1 MKKSCAVSGREFE
14 VTEEDVKFYE
24 KMGVPIP
31 TLCPEERQRRRL
43 SWRNERSFYKRS
55 CDLCKKKIIAIYSQ
69 DAKFPV
75 YCPECWWGDNWD
87 RFSEQEFD
95 FSQSFFEQYAKLRD
109 KIPRI
114 SMVLVNVE
122 NSSFCN
128 FTGDLK
134 NCYLCF
140 GSIFAEDCM
149 YGNPYYSKSCLDILV
164 SRDCELAYDCVDCS
178 GLYQASFCQNSKNCS
193 DSWFL
198 KDCIGCH
205 HCFGCTNLHNKSY
218 WFLNKPLQK
227 KEWEDK
233 VKSLNLGTYS
243 QIVRLKKSFKDF
255 VVRFPQKFSHLTQ
268 CEDCT
273 GDYLVQSKNTK
284 DCYFCKNSEDCKHM
298 VQTIDMKNSYD
309 VNYMENCEWVVDS
322 FGAYKNHNL
331 RFGNTVYESSDADY
345 CDFCV
350 NNVRDC
356 FGCLGLRHAQYC
368 IFNKQYSEEEYFKLR
383 DKIIA
388 HMKEIGEWGEF
399 FPIEMSPFAY
409 NETVAQ
415 EYFPL
420 TKEEVLARGW
430 KWKEGEKKD
439 YKPAT
444 IDQIPDDIAE
454 VPDSIVQ
461 EVLACESCKKNYQ
474 IQKQELKFYR
484 KMNLPVP
491 HHCPDCRHIERLK
504 LRNPRQLWDRKCD
517 KCSAEIQ
524 TTFAPERPES
534 VYCEKCYLDTVN

>member
-1 MKKSCAVSGREFE
+1 
-14 VTEEDVKFYE
+14 
-24 KMGVPIP
+24 
-31 TLCPEERQRRRL
+31 
-43 SWRNERSFYKRS
+43 
-55 CDLCKKKIIAIYSQ
+55 
-69 DAKFPV
+69 
-75 YCPECWWGDNWD
+75 
-87 RFSEQEFD
+87 
-95 FSQSFFEQYAKLRD
+95 
-109 KIPRI
+109 
-114 SMVLVNVE
+114 
-122 NSSFCN
+122 
-128 FTGDLK
+128 
-134 NCYLCF
+134 
-140 GSIFAEDCM
+140 
-149 YGNPYYSKSCLDILV
+149 
-164 SRDCELAYDCVDCS
+164 
-178 GLYQASFCQNSKNCS
+178 
-193 DSWFL
+193 
-198 KDCIGCH
+198 
-205 HCFGCTNLHNKSY
+205 
-218 WFLNKPLQK
+218 
-227 KEWEDK
+227 
-233 VKSLNLGTYS
+233 
-243 QIVRLKKSFKDF
+243 
-255 VVRFPQKFSHLTQ
+255 
-268 CEDCT
+268 
-273 GDYLVQSKNTK
+273 
-284 DCYFCKNSEDCKHM
+284 M